1 MSYIEIEA
9 LKRLK
14 SANLIL
20 IITPILILI
29 GIFIGVGVLFGSASL
44 ALEGLASGN
53 SSLAS
58 SGAITAITTL
68 VLMGILPLVGVILG
82 LIAIFKLRDGF
93 RDLKSVF
100 PEAGIGASG
109 GLLLLIGYIVF
120 ILFPLGLILAILTFS
135 PGLLILQ
142 SVGLG
147 LGGIIYFV
155 GQILTAIG
163 FYRVGNRYNE
173 SLVSIGGILTIF
185 LPFIGYLLNF
195 IGLGKIINRLSM
207 GQQPYLSQ
215 PYQQS
220 TFQPSGMP
228 YSQPQYQPNSQPQNL
243 PSLPYQP
250 ASQQFPGQQ
259 PPLPQSS
266 QPMSPQAPLPIYQT
280 GPFAMLRPDGSLTFQ
295 VYSSQPAQLISAR
308 IEDTGNTTTTITP
321 NFIQPNQITN
331 VTVNFGS
338 IPIVPGRQYR
348 IIVTAITNNSSIQF
362 PVYANS

>member
-1 MSYIEIEA
+1 MSYIEIEG
-9 LKRLK
+9 LKKLK

-20 IITPILILI
+20 IIAPILVAI
-29 GIFIGVGVLFGSASL
+29 GINAGIGVLFGSASL
-44 ALEGLASGN
+44 ASGGPF
-53 SSLAS
+53 SSPLAS
-58 SGAITAITTL
+58 SGVVTAL
-68 VLMGILPLVGVILG
+68 VLMGVVPLVGIILG
-82 LIAIFKLRDGF
+82 LIAILKLRGGF
-93 RDLKSVF
+93 KDLKSVF

-109 GLLLLIGYIVF
+109 GLLLLIGYILF
-120 ILFPLGLILAILTFS
+120 ILFPLGIILAILTNN

-173 SLVSIGGILTIF
+173 SLVSVGGILTIF
-185 LPFIGYLLNF
+185 LPFIGYILNF

-207 GQQPYLSQ
+207 GQQPYSPQ

-228 YSQPQYQPNSQPQNL
+228 YSQPQYQPN
-243 PSLPYQP
+243 
-250 ASQQFPGQQ
+250 PGQQ

-266 QPMSPQAPLPIYQT
+266 QPMSPQAPLPIYQI
-280 GPFAMLRPDGSLTFQ
+280 GSFAILRPDGSMTFQ
-295 VYSSQPAQLISAR
+295 VYSSQPAQLVSAR

-321 NFIQPNQITN
+321 NFIPPNQITN
-331 VTVNFGS
+331 VTVNFGP
-338 IPIVPGRQYR
+338 IQIVPGRQYR
-348 IIVTAITNNSSIQF
+348 ITVTAIINNSSIQF

>member
-1 MSYIEIEA
+1 MSYTEIEA
-9 LKRLK
+9 LKKLK
-14 SANLIL
+14 SASLIL
-20 IITPILILI
+20 IITPILIAI
-29 GIFIGVGVLFGSASL
+29 GTNIGVGVLFSSASL
-44 ALEGLASGN
+44 AMGGP
-53 SSLAS
+53 SSLPLAS
-58 SGAITAITTL
+58 SGVVTAL
-68 VLMGILPLVGVILG
+68 VLIGVLPLVGIILG
-82 LIAIFKLRDGF
+82 LIAILKLRGGF

-100 PEAGIGASG
+100 PEAGIGATG

-120 ILFPLGLILAILTFS
+120 ILFPLGLILAILTNN
-135 PGLLILQ
+135 PGLMIL
-142 SVGLG
+142 SLVGLG

-155 GQILTAIG
+155 GEILTAIG

-185 LPFIGYLLNF
+185 LPFIGYIMNF
-195 IGLGKIINRLSM
+195 IGLGKIINRLSI
-207 GQQPYLSQ
+207 GQQPYSPQ
-215 PYQQS
+215 PYQQN

-228 YSQPQYQPNSQPQNL
+228 YSQP
-243 PSLPYQP
+243 
-250 ASQQFPGQQ
+250 
-259 PPLPQSS
+259 

-280 GPFAMLRPDGSLTFQ
+280 GPFAILRPDGSMTFQ
-295 VYSSQPAQLISAR
+295 VYSSQPAQLVSAR

-348 IIVTAITNNSSIQF
+348 IIVTAIINNSSIQF

>member
-1 MSYIEIEA
+1 MSYVEIEA

-14 SANLIL
+14 SASLIL
-20 IITPILILI
+20 IITPILIAI

-44 ALEGLASGN
+44 AVEGLASGN

-120 ILFPLGLILAILTFS
+120 ILFPIGILAINPIF
-135 PGLLILQ
+135 LIL
-142 SVGLG
+142 SFVGLV
-147 LGGIIYFV
+147 LGMPIYFV
-155 GQILTAIG
+155 GIILTAIG

-173 SLVSIGGILTIF
+173 SLVSVGGILTIF
-185 LPFIGYLLNF
+185 LPFIGYILNF
-195 IGLGKIINRLSM
+195 IGLGKIINKLSM
-207 GQQPYLSQ
+207 GQQPYSPQ

-243 PSLPYQP
+243 PSVPYQP
-250 ASQQFPGQQ
+250 PSQQFPGQQ
-259 PPLPQSS
+259 PPLPQSN
-266 QPMSPQAPLPIYQT
+266 QPISPQAPLPIYQT
-280 GPFAMLRPDGSLTFQ
+280 GPFAILRPDGSVTFQ
-295 VYSSQPAQLISAR
+295 VYSSQPAQLVSAR

-348 IIVTAITNNSSIQF
+348 IIVTAIINNSSVQF

>member
-9 LKRLK
+9 LKKLK

-29 GIFIGVGVLFGSASL
+29 GIIAGVFGIVSLTAGGSAFGSPL
-44 ALEGLASGN
+44 P
-53 SSLAS
+53 AS
-58 SGAITAITTL
+58 SVVVASVTTL
-68 VLMGILPLVGVILG
+68 VLIGVLPLVGIILG
-82 LIAIFKLRDGF
+82 LIAILKLRGGF
-93 RDLKSVF
+93 KDLKSVF

-109 GLLLLIGYIVF
+109 GLLLLIGFIVF
-120 ILFPLGLILAILTFS
+120 ILYPLGFVLAILAKS
-135 PGLLILQ
+135 PGLLILS

-147 LGGIIYFV
+147 LGGIIYFL
-155 GQILTAIG
+155 GEILTAIG

-185 LPFIGYLLNF
+185 LPFIGYILNF

-207 GQQPYLSQ
+207 GQQPYSPQ

-228 YSQPQYQPNSQPQNL
+228 YSQPQ
-243 PSLPYQP
+243 
-250 ASQQFPGQQ
+250 
-259 PPLPQSS
+259 
-266 QPMSPQAPLPIYQT
+266 PMSPQAPLPIYQT
-280 GPFAMLRPDGSLTFQ
+280 GPFAVLRPDGSMTFQ
-295 VYSSQPAQLISAR
+295 VYSSQPAQLVSAR

-321 NFIQPNQITN
+321 NFIPPNQITN

-348 IIVTAITNNSSIQF
+348 IIVTAVINNSSIQF

>member
-9 LKRLK
+9 LKKLK

-20 IITPILILI
+20 IITPILIAI
-29 GIFIGVGVLFGSASL
+29 GIIAGVFGIVSL
-44 ALEGLASGN
+44 TAGGSMSG
-53 SSLAS
+53 SSLPAS
-58 SGAITAITTL
+58 SVVVASVTTL
-68 VLMGILPLVGVILG
+68 VLIGVLPLVGIILG
-82 LIAIFKLRDGF
+82 LIAIFKLRGGF
-93 RDLKSVF
+93 NDLKSVF

-109 GLLLLIGYIVF
+109 GLLLLIGFIVF
-120 ILFPLGLILAILTFS
+120 ILYPLGFILAILANS
-135 PGLLILQ
+135 PGLLILS
-142 SVGLG
+142 SVGLV
-147 LGGIIYFV
+147 LGMIIYIV
-155 GQILTAIG
+155 GQILTGTG

-173 SLVSIGGILTIF
+173 SLVSLGGILTIF
-185 LPFIGYLLNF
+185 LPFIGYILNF

-207 GQQPYLSQ
+207 GQQPYSPQ

-228 YSQPQYQPNSQPQNL
+228 YWQPQYQTN
-243 PSLPYQP
+243 
-250 ASQQFPGQQ
+250 PGQQ
-259 PPLPQSS
+259 PPSPQFN

-280 GPFAMLRPDGSLTFQ
+280 GPFAILRPDGSVTFQ

-308 IEDTGNTTTTITP
+308 IEDTGNTTTAITP

-348 IIVTAITNNSSIQF
+348 IIVTAIVNNSSIQF

>member
-9 LKRLK
+9 LKKLK

-29 GIFIGVGVLFGSASL
+29 GIIAGVFGIVSLTAGGSAFGSPL
-44 ALEGLASGN
+44 P
-53 SSLAS
+53 AS
-58 SGAITAITTL
+58 SVVVASVTTL
-68 VLMGILPLVGVILG
+68 VLIGVLPLVGIILG
-82 LIAIFKLRDGF
+82 LIAILKLRGGF
-93 RDLKSVF
+93 NDLKSVF

-228 YSQPQYQPNSQPQNL
+228 YSQPQYQPN
-243 PSLPYQP
+243 
-250 ASQQFPGQQ
+250 PGLQ

-266 QPMSPQAPLPIYQT
+266 QPMSPQAPLPIYQI
-280 GPFAMLRPDGSLTFQ
+280 GSFAILKPDGSMTFQ
-295 VYSSQPAQLISAR
+295 VYSSQPAQLVSAR
-308 IEDTGNTTTTITP
+308 IEDTGNTTTMITP

-348 IIVTAITNNSSIQF
+348 IIVTAIINNSPTQF

>member
-9 LKRLK
+9 LKKLK
-14 SANLIL
+14 SASLIL
-20 IITPILILI
+20 IITPILIAI
-29 GIFIGVGVLFGSASL
+29 GTNIGVGVLFSSASL
-44 ALEGLASGN
+44 AMGGP
-53 SSLAS
+53 SSLPLAS
-58 SGAITAITTL
+58 SGVVTAL
-68 VLMGILPLVGVILG
+68 VLIGVLPLVGIILG
-82 LIAIFKLRDGF
+82 LIAILKLRGGF

-100 PEAGIGASG
+100 PEAGIGATG

-120 ILFPLGLILAILTFS
+120 ILFPLGLILAILTNN
-135 PGLLILQ
+135 PGLMIL
-142 SVGLG
+142 SLVGLG
-147 LGGIIYFV
+147 LGGIIFFV

-163 FYRVGNRYNE
+163 FYRVGNRHNE

-185 LPFIGYLLNF
+185 LPFIGYIMNF

-207 GQQPYLSQ
+207 GQQPYSPQ

-228 YSQPQYQPNSQPQNL
+228 YSQPQ
-243 PSLPYQP
+243 
-250 ASQQFPGQQ
+250 
-259 PPLPQSS
+259 
-266 QPMSPQAPLPIYQT
+266 PMSPQAPLPIYQT
-280 GPFAMLRPDGSLTFQ
+280 GPFAILRPDGSMTFQ
-295 VYSSQPAQLISAR
+295 VYSSQPAQLVSAR

-348 IIVTAITNNSSIQF
+348 IIVTAIINNSSIQF

>member
-20 IITPILILI
+20 IITPILIAI
-29 GIFIGVGVLFGSASL
+29 GIITGIVGIVSLTSGGAVSGSSQ
-44 ALEGLASGN
+44 
-53 SSLAS
+53 LAS
-58 SGAITAITTL
+58 SVVVASVTTL
-68 VLMGILPLVGVILG
+68 VLIGVLPLVGIILG
-82 LIAIFKLRDGF
+82 LIAILKLRGGF

-120 ILFPLGLILAILTFS
+120 ILFPLGFILAILTIS
-135 PGLLILQ
+135 PGLMIL
-142 SVGLG
+142 SYVGLV

-155 GQILTAIG
+155 GQILTGIG

-173 SLVSIGGILTIF
+173 SLVSVGGILTIF
-185 LPFIGYLLNF
+185 LPFIGYILNF
-195 IGLGKIINRLSM
+195 IGLGKIINKLSM
-207 GQQPYLSQ
+207 GQQPYSPQ

-220 TFQPSGMP
+220 TIQPSGMP

-243 PSLPYQP
+243 PSVPYQP

-259 PPLPQSS
+259 PPLPQSNL
-266 QPMSPQAPLPIYQT
+266 PMSPQAPLPIYQT
-280 GPFAMLRPDGSLTFQ
+280 GPFAILRPDGSMTFQ
-295 VYSSQPAQLISAR
+295 VYSSQPAQLVSAR
-308 IEDTGNTTTTITP
+308 IEDTSNTTTTITP

-348 IIVTAITNNSSIQF
+348 IIVTAIINNSSIQF

>member
-9 LKRLK
+9 LKKLK

-20 IITPILILI
+20 IITPILIAIGIIAGVFGIVSLTAGGSAFGSSLPASSVVVASVSTVLLI
-29 GIFIGVGVLFGSASL
+29 GV
-44 ALEGLASGN
+44 
-53 SSLAS
+53 
-58 SGAITAITTL
+58 
-68 VLMGILPLVGVILG
+68 LPLVGIILG
-82 LIAIFKLRDGF
+82 LIAILKLRGGF
-93 RDLKSVF
+93 KDLKSVF

-109 GLLLLIGYIVF
+109 GLLLLIGFIVF
-120 ILFPLGLILAILTFS
+120 ILYPLGFVLAILANS
-135 PGLLILQ
+135 PGLLILS
-142 SVGLG
+142 SVGLV

-155 GQILTAIG
+155 GEILTAIG

-185 LPFIGYLLNF
+185 LPFIGYILNF

-207 GQQPYLSQ
+207 GQQPYSPQ

-228 YSQPQYQPNSQPQNL
+228 YSQPQL
-243 PSLPYQP
+243 
-250 ASQQFPGQQ
+250 
-259 PPLPQSS
+259 
-266 QPMSPQAPLPIYQT
+266 MSPQAPLPIYQT
-280 GPFAMLRPDGSLTFQ
+280 GPFAVLRPDGSMTFQ
-295 VYSSQPAQLISAR
+295 VYSSQPAQLVSAR

-321 NFIQPNQITN
+321 NFIPPNQITN

-338 IPIVPGRQYR
+338 IQIVPGRQYR
-348 IIVTAITNNSSIQF
+348 IIVTAIINNSSIQF

>member
-1 MSYIEIEA
+1 MSYTEIEA
-9 LKRLK
+9 LKKLK
-14 SANLIL
+14 SASLIL
-20 IITPILILI
+20 IITPILIAI
-29 GIFIGVGVLFGSASL
+29 GTNIGVGVLFSSASL
-44 ALEGLASGN
+44 AMGGP
-53 SSLAS
+53 SSLPLAS
-58 SGAITAITTL
+58 SGVVTAL
-68 VLMGILPLVGVILG
+68 VLIGVLPLVGIILG
-82 LIAIFKLRDGF
+82 LIAILKLRGGF

-120 ILFPLGLILAILTFS
+120 ILFPLGLILAILTNN
-135 PGLLILQ
+135 PGLMIL
-142 SVGLG
+142 SLVGLG

-155 GQILTAIG
+155 GEILTAIG

-185 LPFIGYLLNF
+185 LPFIGYIMNF

-207 GQQPYLSQ
+207 GQQPYSPQ

-228 YSQPQYQPNSQPQNL
+228 YSQPQ
-243 PSLPYQP
+243 
-250 ASQQFPGQQ
+250 
-259 PPLPQSS
+259 
-266 QPMSPQAPLPIYQT
+266 PMSPQAPLPIYQT
-280 GPFAMLRPDGSLTFQ
+280 GPFAILRPDGSMTFQ
-295 VYSSQPAQLISAR
+295 VYSSQPAQLVSAR

-348 IIVTAITNNSSIQF
+348 IIVTAIINNSSIQF

>member
-14 SANLIL
+14 SASLVL
-20 IITPILILI
+20 IITPILIAI

-120 ILFPLGLILAILTFS
+120 ILFPIGILAINPIF
-135 PGLLILQ
+135 LIL
-142 SVGLG
+142 SFVGLV
-147 LGGIIYFV
+147 LGMPIYFV
-155 GQILTAIG
+155 GIILTAIG

-228 YSQPQYQPNSQPQNL
+228 YSQPQYQPN
-243 PSLPYQP
+243 
-250 ASQQFPGQQ
+250 PGLQ

-266 QPMSPQAPLPIYQT
+266 QPMSPQAPLPIYQI
-280 GPFAMLRPDGSLTFQ
+280 GSFAILKPDGSMTFQ
-295 VYSSQPAQLISAR
+295 VYSSQPAQLVSAR

-331 VTVNFGS
+331 VTVNFGP
-338 IPIVPGRQYR
+338 IQIVPGRQYR
-348 IIVTAITNNSSIQF
+348 ITVTAIINNSSIQF

>member
-9 LKRLK
+9 LKKLK
-14 SANLIL
+14 SVNLIL

-29 GIFIGVGVLFGSASL
+29 GIIAGVGVLFGSASL
-44 ALEGLASGN
+44 ALGGP
-53 SSLAS
+53 SSLPS
-58 SGAITAITTL
+58 AIGGVAFALLLL
-68 VLMGILPLVGVILG
+68 VGVPLAGVILG
-82 LIAIFKLRDGF
+82 LIAIFKLRSGF
-93 RDLKSVF
+93 RDLSSVF

-120 ILFPLGLILAILTFS
+120 ILFPLGSLLAILTIN

-207 GQQPYLSQ
+207 GQQPYLPQ

-243 PSLPYQP
+243 PSVPYQP

-266 QPMSPQAPLPIYQT
+266 QPMSPQAPLPIYQI
-280 GPFAMLRPDGSLTFQ
+280 GPFAILRPDGSLTFQ
-295 VYSSQPAQLISAR
+295 VYSSQPAQLVSAR

-348 IIVTAITNNSSIQF
+348 IIVTAIISNSSVRF

>member
-1 MSYIEIEA
+1 MLDNDLLSMSYIEIEA

-20 IITPILILI
+20 IITPILIAIGIIAGVFGIVSLTVTGPYGSQSFVVASVTTVVLI
-29 GIFIGVGVLFGSASL
+29 GV
-44 ALEGLASGN
+44 
-53 SSLAS
+53 
-58 SGAITAITTL
+58 
-68 VLMGILPLVGVILG
+68 LPLVGIILG
-82 LIAIFKLRDGF
+82 LIAILKLRGGF
-93 RDLKSVF
+93 KDLKSVF

-120 ILFPLGLILAILTFS
+120 ILFPLGLILAILTNN

-155 GQILTAIG
+155 GEILTAIG

-185 LPFIGYLLNF
+185 LPFIGYIMNF

-207 GQQPYLSQ
+207 GQQPYLPQ

-228 YSQPQYQPNSQPQNL
+228 YSQPQYQPN
-243 PSLPYQP
+243 
-250 ASQQFPGQQ
+250 PGKQ
-259 PPLPQSS
+259 PPLPQFN

-280 GPFAMLRPDGSLTFQ
+280 GPFAILRPDGSMTFQ
-295 VYSSQPAQLISAR
+295 VYSTQPAQLVSAR
-308 IEDTGNTTTTITP
+308 IEDTGNTTTMITP

-348 IIVTAITNNSSIQF
+348 IIVTAIINNSSVQF